1 MIGRRSASA
10 TAVAGA
16 AGLLVLAAAPGTP
29 AGAAGSAPPDR
40 VEVPVEGEFAFQD
53 GGTTVHGA
61 VHAVRR
67 VEGATA
73 VYYSL
78 GVQEG
83 ERWRPNAL
91 LPLPGRFVP
100 YRPTD
105 AAAVTLVDTAGLAYY
120 EVMVDSA
127 GDCLCPQTFDLG
139 REAAVLN
146 VAWALLPPLPEDVDT
161 VAVRV
166 AGAAVVED
174 VPVEDGA
181 LEPTEDAPSTVLGQG
196 WPALPDAA
204 DVADP
209 QVFVRALVRN
219 VSDREQTVT
228 AQERPGRVDE
238 SLAADVLFA
247 VDSATLTPQAQTTL
261 RELGARLRERAEGA
275 VSVVGH
281 TDTTG
286 EAGYNEQLSLRRA
299 QAVVAALQPLA
310 GDAVQ
315 LRAEGRGERE
325 PVADEATAE
334 GRSSNRRVSV
344 TYAVDAPGGT
354 R

>member
-1 MIGRRSASA
+1 MR
-10 TAVAGA
+10 
-16 AGLLVLAAAPGTP
+16 
-29 AGAAGSAPPDR
+29 
-40 VEVPVEGEFAFQD
+40 
-53 GGTTVHGA
+53 GA

-78 GVQEG
+78 GVPEG
-83 ERWRPNAL
+83 ETWRPNVL

-105 AAAVTLVDTAGLAYY
+105 AAAVTLVDPAGLSYY
-120 EVMVDSA
+120 EVMVDDA
-127 GDCLCPQTFDLG
+127 GDCLCPQTFELG
-139 REAAVLN
+139 REAGVLN
-146 VAWALLPPLPEDVDT
+146 VAWALLPPLPEDVET

-166 AGAAVVED
+166 AGSAVVED
-174 VPVEDGA
+174 VPVEEGA
-181 LEPTEDAPSTVLGQG
+181 LEPAQDAPSTVVGDG
-196 WPALPDAA
+196 WPALPEDPA
-204 DVADP
+204 VADP
-209 QVFVRALVRN
+209 QEFVRALVRN

-261 RELGARLRERAEGA
+261 TELAGRLRERAEGA

-281 TDTTG
+281 TDSTG
-286 EAGYNEQLSLRRA
+286 DAAYNEQLSLRRA
-299 QAVVAALQPLA
+299 EAVVAALQPQVGA
-310 GDAVQ
+310 GVQ

-325 PVADEATAE
+325 PVADEATDE
-334 GRSSNRRVSV
+334 GRSLNRRVSV
-344 TYAVDAPGGT
+344 TYAVEEIGGA